1 MAVLNR
7 NQSEPSAQLWDLSIA
22 CGKGSIHGSFDFK
35 DSILLSRD
43 GKYLGGNGEF
53 GTEIWSFE
61 TGKLLARLPLDK
73 RNGDVLVDFLPDQ
86 SVLVLGNSPKSGQ
99 YKIWSFGSDPKV
111 RKVDLPEGVIVDT
124 RAVAVSPGRRYL
136 ATCGLGYVWIIDLQ
150 KGELCGMLQLAKP
163 GDPAAGNMEADLC
176 FSPDG
181 TELAG
186 VFGSNQNSHLM
197 AWSLKDGV
205 QTANFELAGS
215 DQQSRQGARV
225 GMLPGQPILACGRQA
240 AGGSNRSSVAD
251 HPPRSADFG
260 ADG

>member
-1 MAVLNR
+1 M
-7 NQSEPSAQLWDLSIA
+7 
-22 CGKGSIHGSFDFK
+22 
-35 DSILLSRD
+35 
-43 GKYLGGNGEF
+43 
-53 GTEIWSFE
+53 
-61 TGKLLARLPLDK
+61 
-73 RNGDVLVDFLPDQ
+73 LVDFLPDQ
-86 SVLVLGNSPKSGQ
+86 SVLVLGNSPKGGQ

-136 ATCGLGYVWIIDLQ
+136 ATCGVGYIWIIDLQ

-197 AWSLKDGV
+197 AWSLKDGL
-205 QTANFELAGS
+205 QTANFELPEA
-215 DQQSRQGARV
+215 
-225 GMLPGQPILACGRQA
+225 I
-240 AGGSNRSSVAD
+240 SNRDKGRVLECFPDNQYWLVDGRLLVDRTGQAWPIIRHDLRIWGLTDNDHLIVDQRTDDQHVGVDAASRRTSEIGDLGDSSTMNC
-251 HPPRSADFG
+251 RQ
-260 ADG
+260 